1 MSINRNPI
9 RIDGVRV
16 TGDMYV
22 ISSLRCKDK
31 NPKPVP
37 TSKLNEGP
45 AKQPEDVMILDK
57 TLKQID
63 VLAKLKQLMYLPV
76 VAMSGMPFFAI
87 AIFADRSPI
96 ELPHASTVIPKIGLG
111 ILVNVPKNSSILTSL
126 PMTSIHVAAM
136 KKPYSDSGT
145 EATSGILSSSV

>member
-16 TGDMYV
+16 TGDMYDM
-22 ISSLRCKDK
+22 SSLRCKDK

-45 AKQPEDVMILDK
+45 AKQ
-57 TLKQID
+57 
-63 VLAKLKQLMYLPV
+63 PV

-111 ILVNVPKNSSILTSL
+111 ILVNVPKNSSILTSAL